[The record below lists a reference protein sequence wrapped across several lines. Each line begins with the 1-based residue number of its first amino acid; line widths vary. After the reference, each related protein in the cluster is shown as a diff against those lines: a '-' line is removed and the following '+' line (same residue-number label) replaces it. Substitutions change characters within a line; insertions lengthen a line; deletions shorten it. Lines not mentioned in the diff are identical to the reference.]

1 MKSIIKRGELDT
13 QMVLKSPTN
22 IVKGWRWLSSLV
34 QTFVSHIADEARSPT
49 YIHADRLN
57 KGSKSSLDHYHTPEA
72 ERFARSEIAEQKVHG
87 LQTIFI
93 ITRQFIPELIEA
105 KKVFDDR
112 SIRCPERCHCPDAYP
127 QCQDGVPVVMDGCGC
142 CPVCA
147 RQQGDVCN
155 TVQVCDVTRKLQC
168 IYVDAFFTT
177 GICRGELLK
186 KIVFS

>member
-1 MKSIIKRGELDT
+1 MNG
-13 QMVLKSPTN
+13 
-22 IVKGWRWLSSLV
+22 G
-34 QTFVSHIADEARSPT
+34 
-49 YIHADRLN
+49 
-57 KGSKSSLDHYHTPEA
+57 
-72 ERFARSEIAEQKVHG
+72 HG
-87 LQTIFI
+87 LQNGSAMCLLTNLNSACN
-93 ITRQFIPELIEA
+93 ITMVGFELGDTML
-105 KKVFDDR
+105 FDDR

-177 GICRGELLK
+177 GICRGININGFAHNRLVPPDPRKYTALSCGRSDLALQSIWTAFRGQHMIDDAWDSK
-186 KIVFS
+186 KNPFFITSHNTMEIRLAFVAGK